1 MRFGPHVDR
10 GEPCGGLSWPAVGKL
25 PIGGVNCYSLSME
38 GFFRFVE
45 EPLRSELLDGARR
58 EQFAAEQVILAEGQQ
73 RRAIFLIRNGVV
85 RIERGHMGFSVQL
98 SRLGAGEIFGE
109 MSFVEDFGAS
119 ASVVAAEPTEIAII
133 DEAHVSELRARDPKF
148 CGQFYQSLAEILS
161 RRLRETTVRG
171 IAEYSWG
178 GAAESTLPLPTSHD
192 DWGGGSPLRE
202 PIPESDSLG
211 ET

>member
-1 MRFGPHVDR
+1 MPLGA
-10 GEPCGGLSWPAVGKL
+10 L
-25 PIGGVNCYSLSME
+25 NCYSWCME
-38 GFFRFVE
+38 AFFRFVA

-58 EQFAAEQVILAEGQQ
+58 EQFAPEQVILAEGQQ
-73 RRAIFLIRNGVV
+73 RRAIFLIRSGGVSV
-85 RIERGHMGFSVQL
+85 QRGHMGFNVEV

-119 ASVVAAEPTEIAII
+119 ASVIANEPTEITII
-133 DEAHVSELRARDPKF
+133 DDILVAELRQRDPEF
-148 CGQFYQSLAEILS
+148 YGQFYQSLAEILS

-178 GAAESTLPLPTSHD
+178 GADESTLPGPVSLD

-202 PIPESDSLG
+202 PTSESEPSG
-211 ET
+211 ES